1 MSDDTIFG
9 GAGNDTIFGGLG
21 DDVIHGG
28 LGADLMDGGA
38 GRDRLSYADAT
49 SRVVVDMLNDFIDPQ
64 GNLYCG
70 ETGPATVP
78 VIRKHLD
85 RARQQGDLVI
95 YLQDSHA
102 VDDLEFEK
110 FPPHCIAGSWGSQ
123 IIAELTPLA
132 GEIVIPKQRYSGFFG
147 TDLSAI
153 LADSGVAA
161 ATVAGVCTSIC
172 VMDTVG
178 GLANRDYPTVVPEQG
193 VADFDPDM
201 HRMALHRMKAVYGAV
216 LV

>member
-1 MSDDTIFG
+1 MMPEKALI
-9 GAGNDTIFGGLG
+9 I
-21 DDVIHGG
+21 
-28 LGADLMDGGA
+28 
-38 GRDRLSYADAT
+38 
-49 SRVVVDMLNDFIDPQ
+49 VDMLNDFIDPQ
-64 GNLYCG
+64 GKLYCG

-78 VIRKHLD
+78 VIRKQLD
-85 RARQQGDLVI
+85 LARQQGDLVV
-95 YLQDSHA
+95 YLQDSHPA
-102 VDDLEFEK
+102 DDLEFEK

-123 IIAELTPLA
+123 IVTDLTPLD

-147 TDLSAI
+147 TDLSMI
-153 LADSGVAA
+153 LSDSGVRA

-178 GLANRDYPTVVPEQG
+178 GLANRDYKTVVPEQG

-201 HRMALHRMKAVYGAV
+201 HQVALRRMKAVYGTA